1 MPRPV
6 VYPVVF
12 ATLSG
17 NVSASTIDQDF
28 NASGS
33 AINDSASGWVNAALD
48 TGSTNSYIVTLNPPA
63 TQYSNGFYLAMLPL
77 NQNTGPSSINV
88 NGLGNIPILKADGS
102 ALTPQ
107 SMVPGT
113 IYEMVVINS
122 AFRII
127 SPNVS
132 PLVGQIEM
140 FGGGANIPA
149 NWLQCNGA
157 AVSRTTYIALFGVI
171 GTTFGVGDGSTTFNV
186 PNFTGGAFPAGGI
199 PGSTG
204 GGTATLSVANLPA
217 HSHAVAVGDPGHAHT
232 VNAFTQTIQGLQ
244 AGGSSYFLPGTVV
257 TSVNQANI
265 SVTIGNTGSGTP
277 ITVIPKFVGVT
288 FIIRA
293 Y

>member
-12 ATLSG
+12 GTLSG
-17 NVSASTIDQDF
+17 QVSASTIDQDF

-33 AINDSASGWVNAALD
+33 AINDSASGWVNAATD
-48 TGSTNSYIVTLNPPA
+48 TGSANSYIVTLNPPA

-88 NGLGNIPILKADGS
+88 NGLGSIPILKSDGT

-107 SMVPGT
+107 TLTPGT
-113 IYEMVVINS
+113 LYEMIVING

-140 FGGGANIPA
+140 FGGVTLPN
-149 NWLQCNGA
+149 NWLSCNGG
-157 AVSRTTYIALFGVI
+157 AVSRTSFAALFGVI
-171 GTTFGVGDGSTTFNV
+171 GVTYGAGNGSTTFNV
-186 PNFTGGAFPAGGI
+186 PDFSSGQFPCATTRG
-199 PGSTG
+199 TVG
-204 GGTATLSVANLPA
+204 GGTATLALANLPP
-217 HSHAVAVGDPGHAHT
+217 HSHNAVITDPGHAHA
-232 VNAFTQTIQGLQ
+232 VFAFSSTIQGLQ
-244 AGGSSYFLPGTVV
+244 VGGNTFFTPATVA
-257 TSVNQANI
+257 TSGAFTDL
-265 SVTIGNTGSGTP
+265 SVTITPTGLGAPVS
-277 ITVIPKFVGVT
+277 ITPKFTGVS

-293 Y
+293 F